1 MHRDQSHNHA
11 GSLRA
16 RYGRFP
22 NDGVSVAVAMHNA
35 AILNMAPACT
45 INRP

>member
-1 MHRDQSHNHA
+1 MHREQSHNHA

-16 RYGRFP
+16 RYAVFP

-35 AILNMAPACT
+35 AILILAPACT